1 MISKRIGK
9 LSLFAIKCTIVAAI
23 TAIAGLGFPFLQQ
36 QMTISVD
43 GVEQVISVNGLYV
56 EHLQQKISFGLE
68 GDDYKYDQPV
78 KKDMFLTDT
87 SGIAIST
94 KKIVELKKADD
105 SKQVKTYV
113 HSLSAFLEEQQIE
126 ITPPVKTE
134 SVVKLSAT
142 TNAADALRTGT
153 ILEEITREEE
163 LTVEYRDNA
172 ELEVGKEQVVQEGQ
186 TRKIVELF
194 KTDDISTNVML
205 SSKTVDEG
213 TTKIIE
219 KGTKQPE
226 PEPTASATAPA
237 VPSDSVWDQLAFCES
252 GGRWNLNTGNGYYG
266 GLQFSAATWNTVSK
280 KVGLNIAYAHLATR
294 EEQILAATWL
304 QKNSGWGQWPSCT
317 SKLGLR

>member
-1 MISKRIGK
+1 MISKKIGK
-9 LSLFAIKCTIVAAI
+9 FSLFAIKCTIVAAI

-43 GVEQVISVNGLYV
+43 GIEQVIAVDGLYV
-56 EHLQQKISFGLE
+56 EQLQQKISFGRE
-68 GDDYKYDQPV
+68 GDDYRYDQPV

-94 KKIVELKKADD
+94 KKIVELKKAND

-134 SVVKLSAT
+134 SVVKLST
-142 TNAADALRTGT
+142 PTNTDALRTGT

-163 LTVEYRDNA
+163 LAVEYRDNA

-194 KTDDISTNVML
+194 KTDDITTNVML
-205 SSKTVDEG
+205 SSKTIDEG

-226 PEPTASATAPA
+226 PDPAASATAPA

-266 GLQFSAATWNTVSK
+266 GLQFSEATWNSVSK

>member
-1 MISKRIGK
+1 MISKKIGK
-9 LSLFAIKCTIVAAI
+9 FSLFAIKCTIVAAI

-43 GVEQVISVNGLYV
+43 GIEQVIAVDGLYV
-56 EHLQQKISFGLE
+56 EQLQQKISFGRE
-68 GDDYKYDQPV
+68 GDDYRYDQPV

-94 KKIVELKKADD
+94 KKIVELKKAND

-126 ITPPVKTE
+126 ITPPVKTD
-134 SVVKLSAT
+134 SVVKLST
-142 TNAADALRTGT
+142 PTNTDALRTGT

-163 LTVEYRDNA
+163 LAVEYRDNA

-194 KTDDISTNVML
+194 KTDDITTNVML
-205 SSKTVDEG
+205 SSKTIDEG

-226 PEPTASATAPA
+226 PDPAASATAPA

-266 GLQFSAATWNTVSK
+266 GLQFSEATWNSVSK

>member
-1 MISKRIGK
+1 MISKKIGK

-43 GVEQVISVNGLYV
+43 GVEQVIAVDGLYV
-56 EHLQQKISFGLE
+56 EQLQQKISFGLE
-68 GDDYKYDQPV
+68 GDDYRYDQPV
-78 KKDMFLTDT
+78 KKSMFLTDT

-94 KKIVELKKADD
+94 KKIVELKKAND

-134 SVVKLSAT
+134 SVVKLST
-142 TNAADALRTGT
+142 PTNTDALRTGT

-163 LTVEYRDNA
+163 LAVEYRDNA

-194 KTDDISTNVML
+194 KTDDITTNVML
-205 SSKTVDEG
+205 SSKTIDEG

-226 PEPTASATAPA
+226 PDPAASATAPA

-266 GLQFSAATWNTVSK
+266 GLQFSEATWNSVSK